1 MNWTAVTGA
10 HHYDVRIREL
20 GNTAWT
26 LYTVISPEDSL
37 FLNNLSQNTTYE
49 WEVRSACST
58 DSSSVSSWS
67 TTEVFNTADECAI
80 VLNEFTSAIGQNSAT
95 FNWDA
100 VPGAWG
106 YVVRIAEPAV
116 GWGVWTYDTVTTNTY
131 NAIGLS
137 CGTQYYWQVAS
148 MCSPDGS
155 NTSQWSDNTTFAQQL
170 FTTDTCGGGSR
181 IIVEEAG
188 DLLNVNLNIY
198 PNPTRG
204 LFNITFVSE
213 EVNDFE
219 INIVD
224 AFGQM
229 VSRED
234 KQQFVGEYTKLV
246 DLSNWPRGIYI
257 VQIKTQDSIVSKRL
271 VLQ

>member
-1 MNWTAVTGA
+1 
-10 HHYDVRIREL
+10 
-20 GNTAWT
+20 
-26 LYTVISPEDSL
+26 
-37 FLNNLSQNTTYE
+37 
-49 WEVRSACST
+49 
-58 DSSSVSSWS
+58 
-67 TTEVFNTADECAI
+67 
-80 VLNEFTSAIGQNSAT
+80 
-95 FNWDA
+95 
-100 VPGAWG
+100 
-106 YVVRIAEPAV
+106 
-116 GWGVWTYDTVTTNTY
+116 
-131 NAIGLS
+131 
-137 CGTQYYWQVAS
+137 

-155 NTSQWSDNTTFAQQL
+155 NTSQFSACCWLDQN
-170 FTTDTCGGGSR
+170 FTTDPCGGGSR
-181 IIVEEAG
+181 IIVEDVV
-188 DLLNVNLNIY
+188 DLLNIDLNIY

-213 EVNDFE
+213 EINDFE

-234 KQQFVGEYTKLV
+234 KQQFIGEYTKLV